1 MKQLKLNDKGEF
13 VVKDS
18 MGVNLVIGLVFLAM
32 FITAFFGDDAAHN
45 LPFWQRL
52 NAMHITI
59 VPAII
64 FFVKAYK
71 RQTKILLNDT
81 GFFYQGRLLTYWDDF
96 IEASIVQDDVL
107 MSIQDNFKL
116 LVKHY
121 KEKKTRIYSTKIP
134 LGNTQNQP
142 EEAVLA
148 AVQYFCS
155 KNQRNSGRV

>member
-1 MKQLKLNDKGEF
+1 MAQLKLNDKGEF

-18 MGVNLVIGLVFLAM
+18 IGVNLVIGLVFLAM
-32 FITAFFGDDAAHN
+32 FITAFFGDDAARN
-45 LPFWQRL
+45 LPLWKRL

-59 VPAII
+59 IPAII

-71 RQTKILLNDT
+71 NQTKILLNDV
-81 GFFYQGRLLTYWDDF
+81 GFYYQGRLLTLWDDF
-96 IEASIVQDDVL
+96 IEASIVQDEVL

-121 KEKKTRIYSTKIP
+121 KYKKTRIYSTKIP
-134 LGNTQNQP
+134 LGNTQNQS

-148 AVQYFCS
+148 AVQYFCT
-155 KNQRNSGRV
+155 KNQRNPRRA

>member
-116 LVKHY
+116 LVKNY
-121 KEKKTRIYSTKIP
+121 KEKKTRIYYTKKL
-134 LGNTQNQP
+134 LGNTQN
-142 EEAVLA
+142 
-148 AVQYFCS
+148 
-155 KNQRNSGRV
+155 